1 MSIQFI
7 AVLDHEHL
15 DNSLF
20 LTSFAKSIA
29 ALGDRKGIIVHGDS
43 PYTDR
48 LIQTGIMREDARLR
62 ATKDLNKRLVGLF
75 ADQGVPTIGV
85 HGFQK
90 NLITKKEQSIEVD
103 RAGLNSLHTVPNLL
117 LSNLVAHNG
126 EAHHIPLANFTRMLS
141 INLDEV
147 DVLLFSKNEKDE
159 ILVSESKMEMKWD
172 ELSEEF
178 YEEILPEE
186 FRDFNFPAKITT
198 ATELA
203 NWPKLKK
210 VTEIH

>member
-48 LIQTGIMREDARLR
+48 LIQTGMMREDARLR
-62 ATKDLNKRLVGLF
+62 AIKDLNKRLIGLF
-75 ADQGVPTIGV
+75 ADQGIPTIGV

-90 NLITKKEQSIEVD
+90 NLITKKDQTIEVD
-103 RAGLNSLHTVPNLL
+103 RAGLNSLHTIPNLL
-117 LSNLVAHNG
+117 LSNLVAYQG
-126 EAHHIPLANFTRMLS
+126 EAHHIPLAEFARMLS

-147 DVLLFSKNEKDE
+147 DLLLFSKNEKDE
-159 ILVSESKMEMKWD
+159 ILVSETKTEMRWT
-172 ELSEEF
+172 ELSEDF
-178 YEEILPEE
+178 YEEVVPEE
-186 FRDFNFPAKITT
+186 FRDFHFPAKITT

-203 NWPKLKK
+203 NWPNLKK
-210 VTEIH
+210 VTEIC